1 MNYVLKKIYTF
12 EAAHRLIKNYSGKC
26 NNNHGHSYRV
36 AIEIEATELD
46 NRDMVIDFNET
57 KILKQWIDD
66 NLDHAS
72 ILWKEDPLIPLLK
85 QLNNKLFITEESPTS
100 EYLAKIILEKSMEIF
115 NSERVKV
122 RSIEINETC
131 TSGVTLYAKDF

>member
-1 MNYVLKKIYTF
+1 MMAP
-12 EAAHRLIKNYSGKC
+12 AA
-26 NNNHGHSYRV
+26 
-36 AIEIEATELD
+36 AD
-46 NRDMVIDFNET
+46 T
-57 KILKQWIDD
+57 KMTTAWD
-66 NLDHAS
+66 
-72 ILWKEDPLIPLLK
+72 
-85 QLNNKLFITEESPTS
+85 T